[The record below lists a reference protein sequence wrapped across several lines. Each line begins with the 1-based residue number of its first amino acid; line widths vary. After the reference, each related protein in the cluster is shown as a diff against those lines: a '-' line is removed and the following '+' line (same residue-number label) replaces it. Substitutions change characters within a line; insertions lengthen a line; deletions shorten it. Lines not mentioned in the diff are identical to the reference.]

1 MRRGTTR
8 RFGGLGLGLSVA
20 KSLVEAHGGVIESRS
35 DGRDQGAT
43 FSVTLPALDS
53 THLYAEDSAGGA
65 TPATPARSLHV
76 LLVEDHED
84 TRNVIHQLITRWG
97 HTVTTAGTVAQARGA
112 IAVESFDLL
121 LSDITLPDG
130 SGLEVVAAL
139 RERSNVPAVAMSGH
153 GMEAD
158 LSRARSAG
166 FTENIVKPVGTDA
179 LRELLARV
187 SDAPDRQG
195 AA

>member
-1 MRRGTTR
+1 M
-8 RFGGLGLGLSVA
+8 GLSVA
-20 KSLVEAHGGVIESRS
+20 KSLVEAHGGAIEARS

-53 THLYAEDSAGGA
+53 THLYVEDSADGA
-65 TPATPARSLHV
+65 APAAPARSLHV

-97 HTVTTAGTVAQARGA
+97 HTVTTAGTVAQACGA
-112 IAVESFDLL
+112 IALESFDLL

-153 GMEAD
+153 GMESD

-166 FTENIVKPVGTDA
+166 FTENIVKPVGTDV
-179 LRELLARV
+179 LRELLAHV
-187 SDAPDRQG
+187 SAAPDPQG
-195 AA
+195 VA